1 MARELEH
8 VPREVS
14 GAHAQLHA
22 ATEQAAEQLV
32 LRLLLRL
39 LLRLRLRLLRLLLR
53 TMLQLVLRRLQLR
66 RLPRLVLLP
75 PRRASAVGRHPRS
88 HRQPEAGARQ
98 HELTG

>member
-39 LLRLRLRLLRLLLR
+39 RLRLLRRLLR
-53 TMLQLVLRRLQLR
+53 TMLQQLLRRLQLR
-66 RLPRLVLLP
+66 RPPRPVLLP
-75 PRRASAVGRHPRS
+75 PRRAGAVGRHPRS